1 MMRAPDWQP
10 RLDAVLRAAETR
22 PFAWGRHDCAL
33 FVCDCLAAMTGED
46 PAARFRGRYAT
57 ARGARG
63 AIRRQGRARDLAGLA
78 TKVLGAPIAPA
89 FARRGDVAEVE
100 TDDGFALGIVLGVV
114 VALVAP
120 EGLVRVATG
129 RARNAWRV
137 G

>member
-1 MMRAPDWQP
+1 MMRRRDWQP

-33 FVCDCLAAMTGED
+33 FVCDCLAAMTDED

-57 ARGARG
+57 ARGAHG
-63 AIRRQGRARDLAGLA
+63 AIRRLSGARDLAGLA
-78 TKVLGAPIAPA
+78 TKVRGPPIAPA
-89 FARRGDVAEVE
+89 FARRGDLAEVE
-100 TDDGFALGIVLGVV
+100 TDGGYALGIVLGRE

-120 EGLVRVATG
+120 EGLVRVAAD